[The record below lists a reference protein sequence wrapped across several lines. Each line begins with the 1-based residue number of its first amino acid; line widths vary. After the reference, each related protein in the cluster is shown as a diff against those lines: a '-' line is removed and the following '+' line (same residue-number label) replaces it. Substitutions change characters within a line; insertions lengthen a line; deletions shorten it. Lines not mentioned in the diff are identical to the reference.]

1 MLPILSVGASFKYRL
16 VFISGEKYDFIRFSP
31 TIYLGES
38 IAAVVEIKGFGLI
51 IGDFLIAQDKNIS
64 VGLIVFLP
72 FQKPDVI
79 IG

>member
-1 MLPILSVGASFKYRL
+1 MLPISSVGASFKYRL

-31 TIYLGES
+31 AIYLGKG
-38 IAAVVEIKGFGLI
+38 IAAVMEIKGLGFV
-51 IGDFLIAQDKNIS
+51 IGDLLITQDKNIA
-64 VGLIVFLP
+64 VGLIVFLT